1 MVLQE
6 PTLSGSVILSG
17 PLEIYGGISAS
28 YFEGDGAG
36 LTGLTATISGSIA
49 FENLTNKPT
58 FITSSAQ
65 VDFLSL
71 SNLPATVLSSSAQV
85 DLNLA
90 SGTAPSASYA
100 LTASYVGSAVTSSN
114 SDLATEVHNQ
124 YLQSGSIKFW
134 SGPKIAYDSISG
146 SADPNT
152 IYYIVS

>member
-1 MVLQE
+1 MILQE
-6 PTLSGSVILSG
+6 PTLSGSVVLSG

-71 SNLPATVLSSSAQV
+71 NNLPSTVLSSSAQV
-85 DLNLA
+85 DLNQS

-100 LTASYVGSAVTSSN
+100 LTASFIQTALTASN
-114 SDLATEVHNQ
+114 SDVATEVHNQ
-124 YLQSGSIKFW
+124 YLQSGSLKYW
-134 SGPKIAYDSISG
+134 SGPKTAYDSISG
-146 SADPNT
+146 SADPDT
-152 IYYIVS
+152 IYFIVS